1 MHIKLDGRRAVVT
14 GAAQGLGLAI
24 AKELKSAG
32 AAVLLVDTQPKVA
45 ESAAAFGAEHAVL
58 DISDTAAVQALFAG
72 LERVDILVNNAAA
85 RQNVKRVTELDLTE
99 WRRIID
105 INLTGTFVCC
115 QAAARRMEQQS
126 SGVIL
131 NISSMNGITP
141 AAMVSAYN
149 ASKAGVISLT
159 RTLALELAAYG
170 IRVNAIAP
178 GPIYT
183 DFNRQ
188 VMAQR
193 ADSLGIGE
201 AEMIERVRCAVPAG
215 RWGEPEDIA
224 HMAVFLASDQAA
236 WITGEVY
243 RVSGGMEGVS
253 AAPPRR

>member
-1 MHIKLDGRRAVVT
+1 
-14 GAAQGLGLAI
+14 
-24 AKELKSAG
+24 
-32 AAVLLVDTQPKVA
+32 
-45 ESAAAFGAEHAVL
+45 
-58 DISDTAAVQALFAG
+58 
-72 LERVDILVNNAAA
+72 
-85 RQNVKRVTELDLTE
+85 
-99 WRRIID
+99 
-105 INLTGTFVCC
+105 
-115 QAAARRMEQQS
+115 
-126 SGVIL
+126 
-131 NISSMNGITP
+131 MNGITP

-201 AEMIERVRCAVPAG
+201 AEMIERVRGAVPAG

-253 AAPPRR
+253 AAPLRRG